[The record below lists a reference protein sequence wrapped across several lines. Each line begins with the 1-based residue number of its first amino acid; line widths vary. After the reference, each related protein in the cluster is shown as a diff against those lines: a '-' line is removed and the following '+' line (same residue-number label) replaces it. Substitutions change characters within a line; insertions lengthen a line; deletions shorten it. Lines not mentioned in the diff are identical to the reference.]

1 MGIQGKTESWLLLLW
16 QCMDALFGG
25 ASVTDFPDRLVD
37 SNKSSLVNHIETIN
51 NVESP
56 LPKAASSVH
65 KLGWGLRTLLVA
77 GSLGAF
83 SFTISFM
90 MSE

>member
-1 MGIQGKTESWLLLLW
+1 
-16 QCMDALFGG
+16 MDALFGD
-25 ASVTDFPDRLVD
+25 ASVTGSPDRLVD

-56 LPKAASSVH
+56 LPRAASPVH
-65 KLGWGLRTLLVA
+65 KLGWGVRTLPVV